1 VVKVTTEE
9 KSHPGADES
18 QNLRLDYQ
26 QTMQYLQM
34 LTNIRFLPLT
44 LLPGIA
50 GFAVSSLINTKGS
63 PESVLAVGIVGIG
76 GASAGIILY
85 DMHNTALYNAAVHRA
100 KRIEKSLGLPPSTKD
115 KPGGLFN
122 ERPDRLE
129 AAQGSSGMRFS
140 PLTMQQDLVVAA
152 VYGVVI
158 GAWMHIIVHASF
170 GLFLGKSQIALST
183 TPVVSI
189 LTLVGVTV
197 VFIGGF
203 LEYSSAVEESRQ
215 MISMEA
221 ATLASI
227 EPSIRKERS
236 SPWFDKTLLILR
248 CESAYW
254 PCLFPAC

>member
-1 VVKVTTEE
+1 MNLGPRQSLGVVKVTTEE
-9 KSHPGADES
+9 KTHPDADQS

-44 LLPGIA
+44 LLPGVA
-50 GFAVSSLINTKGS
+50 GFAVSALINTKGS
-63 PESVLAVGIVGIG
+63 PESVLAVGIVGV

-100 KRIEKSLGLPPSTKD
+100 KRIEKSLGLPPSTKG

-129 AAQGSSGMRFS
+129 AAQGSGGMRFS
-140 PLTMQQDLVVAA
+140 PLTMQQDLAVAA
-152 VYGVVI
+152 IYGVVI
-158 GAWMHIIVHASF
+158 GAWMHIIVHASL
-170 GLFLGKSQIALST
+170 GVFLGKSQIALAT

-197 VFIGGF
+197 VFIWRVPQI
-203 LEYSSAVEESRQ
+203 L
-215 MISMEA
+215 
-221 ATLASI
+221 
-227 EPSIRKERS
+227 ERS
-236 SPWFDKTLLILR
+236 RAEPQD
-248 CESAYW
+248 E
-254 PCLFPAC
+254 

>member
-1 VVKVTTEE
+1 MVTLTAEE
-9 KSHPGADES
+9 ESHPDANQG

-50 GFAVSSLINTKGS
+50 GLAVSALVNTKGS
-63 PESVLAVGIVGIG
+63 PESVLAVGIVGV

-100 KRIEKSLGLPPSTKD
+100 KRIEKSLGLPPTTKG

-140 PLTMQQDLVVAA
+140 PLTMQQDLAVAA
-152 VYGVVI
+152 IYGVVI
-158 GAWMHIIVHASF
+158 GAWMHIIVHASL
-170 GLFLGKSQIALST
+170 GVFLGKSQIALAT

-197 VFIGGF
+197 VFIWR
-203 LEYSSAVEESRQ
+203 VPQ
-215 MISMEA
+215 M
-221 ATLASI
+221 L
-227 EPSIRKERS
+227 ERS
-236 SPWFDKTLLILR
+236 RAEPQD
-248 CESAYW
+248 E
-254 PCLFPAC
+254 